1 MLLLVTGGT
10 GAGKSAYA
18 RLLAES
24 LGREAIGFTCPAW
37 PLLDASQGAGAGAD
51 ADAKASSDTQ
61 DADAFADAK
70 HAPGR
75 RGFAWTQ
82 LPADGACA
90 QTLTRVNLD
99 SNPYRA
105 ERRALVLDSLS
116 GWLRHRVLEVR
127 PGEVDKGG
135 AAAEA
140 GKLLGALLAFE
151 GVVIVVTEE
160 AAAGLA
166 SDPRERAYIKL
177 LAESNR
183 RLAAASH
190 TIYRLSFGIAEAI
203 RGERI

>member
-24 LGREAIGFTCPAW
+24 LGREAISFACPAW
-37 PLLDASQGAGAGAD
+37 PLLDATQGAGTGTDSKAG
-51 ADAKASSDTQ
+51 SDNQT
-61 DADAFADAK
+61 ADAFADVK
-70 HAPGR
+70 HTPGR

-127 PGEVDKGG
+127 PGEVNNGG
-135 AAAEA
+135 LAAEA
-140 GKLLGALLAFE
+140 GELLGALLAFE

-160 AAAGLA
+160 ASAGLVP
-166 SDPRERAYIKL
+166 DPRERAYIKL

>member
-10 GAGKSAYA
+10 GSGKSAYA
-18 RLLAES
+18 RQLAES
-24 LGREAIGFTCPAW
+24 LGREAIGFNCPAW
-37 PLLDASQGAGAGAD
+37 PQIDANPAGKAGAVSNTLA
-51 ADAKASSDTQ
+51 
-61 DADAFADAK
+61 ADAFADVK
-70 HAPGR
+70 HASGR
-75 RGFAWTQ
+75 HGFAWTE
-82 LPADGACA
+82 LPADGSCA

-116 GWLRHRVLEVR
+116 GWLRHRVLEDR
-127 PGEVDKGG
+127 PGEGEEERVS
-135 AAAEA
+135 AEA

-160 AAAGLA
+160 ATAGLA
-166 SDPRERAYIKL
+166 SEPRERAFIKL

>member
-10 GAGKSAYA
+10 GSGKSAYA
-18 RLLAES
+18 RRLAES

-37 PLLDASQGAGAGAD
+37 PLPGDGRTDDATAP
-51 ADAKASSDTQ
+51 SDTP
-61 DADAFADAK
+61 AARALADAK
-70 HAPGR
+70 HTAGR

-82 LPADGACA
+82 LPADDDCA
-90 QTLTRVNLD
+90 QALKRVNLD

-116 GWLRHRVLEVR
+116 GWLRHRVLAAL
-127 PGEVDKGG
+127 PGEGDEGQ
-135 AAAEA
+135 AAAATGE
-140 GKLLGALLAFE
+140 LLGALLEFE
-151 GVVIVVTEE
+151 GIVIVVTEE
-160 AAAGLA
+160 AAAGLVP
-166 SDPRERAYIKL
+166 DPRERTYMKL

-190 TIYRLSFGIAEAI
+190 TIYRLSFGFAEAI

>member
-10 GAGKSAYA
+10 GSGKSAYA
-18 RLLAES
+18 RRLAES

-37 PLLDASQGAGAGAD
+37 PSPGACPTEDAVAASGATASGTL
-51 ADAKASSDTQ
+51 ADAKQA
-61 DADAFADAK
+61 A
-70 HAPGR
+70 GR

-82 LPADGACA
+82 LPADDACA
-90 QTLTRVNLD
+90 QALIRVNLD

-116 GWLRHRVLEVR
+116 GWLRHRVLQIDPRE
-127 PGEVDKGG
+127 GNEGQ
-135 AAAEA
+135 AAAATGE
-140 GKLLGALLAFE
+140 LLGALLEFE

-160 AAAGLA
+160 AAAGLVP
-166 SDPRERAYIKL
+166 DPRERTYMRL

>member
-10 GAGKSAYA
+10 GSGKSAYA
-18 RLLAES
+18 RRLAES

-37 PLLDASQGAGAGAD
+37 PMPGDRLTDDAIAA
-51 ADAKASSDTQ
+51 SDTP
-61 DADAFADAK
+61 AARALADAK
-70 HAPGR
+70 HAAGR

-90 QTLTRVNLD
+90 QALMRVNLD

-116 GWLRHRVLEVR
+116 GWLRHRVLAAL
-127 PGEVDKGG
+127 PGEGDEGQ
-135 AAAEA
+135 AAAATGE
-140 GKLLGALLAFE
+140 LLGALLEFE
-151 GVVIVVTEE
+151 GIVIVVTEE
-160 AAAGLA
+160 AAAGLVP
-166 SDPRERAYIKL
+166 DPRERTYMKL

-190 TIYRLSFGIAEAI
+190 TIYRLSFGFAEAI

>member
-10 GAGKSAYA
+10 GSGKSAYA

-37 PLLDASQGAGAGAD
+37 PVLGVCESDDTGAASVEPA
-51 ADAKASSDTQ
+51 AS
-61 DADAFADAK
+61 AFAGAK

-90 QTLTRVNLD
+90 QALTRVNLD

-116 GWLRHRVLEVR
+116 GWLRHRVLEAR
-127 PGEVDKGG
+127 AGEGDERQ

-140 GKLLGALLAFE
+140 GKLLGALLEFE

-160 AAAGLA
+160 AAAGLVA
-166 SDPRERAYIKL
+166 DPRERTYIKL